1 MCGEWD
7 FGGFPAWLLT
17 KANMTLR
24 THNKPYLDA
33 VDKFWD
39 HLLPRFKR
47 RLYSNGGPIVMVQ
60 LENEFMRLR
69 RLLVTAQQSRRSPNY
84 MLPTHLYEF
93 GD

>member
-33 VDKFWD
+33 VDKILIIYCRALSD
-39 HLLPRFKR
+39 
-47 RLYSNGGPIVMVQ
+47 GCTVM
-60 LENEFMRLR
+60 ED
-69 RLLVTAQQSRRSPNY
+69 RS
-84 MLPTHLYEF
+84 
-93 GD
+93 